1 MSITWQIELGRA
13 DGTKLRG
20 IDAIAIQKEMSQKF
34 DFFLFFFFF
43 TAIVPKSNLSI
54 QRVRQHLHMKTEES
68 NLLND
73 ILQGDDSR
81 IESDNLC

>member
-43 TAIVPKSNLSI
+43 YCNRTEIEFEHSASQTALAHEN
-54 QRVRQHLHMKTEES
+54 RGE
-68 NLLND
+68 
-73 ILQGDDSR
+73 
-81 IESDNLC
+81 